1 MGWFDSITDWVDGAA
16 GTVATG
22 VTDVA
27 NTVASGVVDAGNSFA
42 GDVTSA
48 WEATSDEAK
57 VVAEEVE
64 KAGLVIDS
72 GFIDGANAVKDA
84 SYKVADGLVE
94 LGNYATQHA
103 CDIALGSAL
112 SAAFIALA
120 ADGAEEGAVSVVLA
134 ASLAGDFA
142 ALKVAAHGLAMIVA
156 EPVWLIPGVSAIKLT
171 KEQFEDVIA
180 FIVYK
185 ACAPSPEL
193 VVGTAGQFIVG
204 VLLYGI
210 TSLVCEGCIP
220 GGYEVWTGVQNV

>member
-1 MGWFDSITDWVDGAA
+1 MGWFDWIEDA
-16 GTVATG
+16 G
-22 VTDVA
+22 
-27 NTVASGVVDAGNSFA
+27 NTVANGVVSAAETVGNGIVDTGNSFA
-42 GDVTSA
+42 GDVVSA

-57 VVAEEVE
+57 TVAEEVE

-94 LGNYATQHA
+94 LGNYTSQHA

-112 SAAFIALA
+112 SATFIALA
-120 ADGAEEGAVSVVLA
+120 SDGAEESAVGAVAA

-142 ALKVAAHGLAMIVA
+142 ALKVAAHGLAMVVA
-156 EPVWLIPGVSAIKLT
+156 EPVWLIPGISNIKLT

-193 VVGTAGQFIVG
+193 VIGTAGQFVVG
-204 VLLYGI
+204 ALLYGI
-210 TSLVCEGCIP
+210 TSLVCEGTIP
-220 GGYEVWTGVQNV
+220 GGYQVSGDWAGLQNI